1 MGQTYGVRFA
11 LVQLTST
18 PDVDANRATV
28 ARLLD
33 LAVAEGPDV
42 VVLPELWHCLGSATA
57 QRAAAEP
64 LDGPTVTWLR
74 DRAAAAGTWLVAGSI
89 VEAVP
94 GRTDRVANTCLVL
107 DELGEIRAAY
117 RKIHLFDCA
126 VPGAELRESDTF
138 VAGDQPVVVDVAG
151 VPCGLAICYD
161 LRFPELFRALAGAG
175 ARVVVVPAAFTARTG
190 RDHWELLVRAR
201 AIDAQVFVVAA
212 DQCGSSSSSLH
223 WFGGSMAVDP
233 WGTVLGR
240 AGTDESV
247 TVVDLSLDEV
257 ARVRGSLPVLE
268 HQRPGVVSSEVGLG
282 EVAAGGWT
290 GWTAG

>member
-1 MGQTYGVRFA
+1 VRVA

-18 PDVDANRATV
+18 PDVVANRATV

-33 LAVAEGPDV
+33 RAAAEGPDV

-64 LDGPTVTWLR
+64 LDGPTVAWLR
-74 DRAAAAGTWLVAGSI
+74 ERATAAGTWLVAGSI

-94 GRTDRVANTCLVL
+94 KRTDRVANTCLVL
-107 DELGEIRAAY
+107 DGNGEIHAAY

-138 VAGDQPVVVDVAG
+138 VAGDQPVVVDIAG

-161 LRFPELFRALAGAG
+161 LRFPELFGALAGAG
-175 ARVVVVPAAFTARTG
+175 ARMIVVPAAFTARTG
-190 RDHWELLVRAR
+190 RDHWELLVRTR
-201 AIDAQVFVVAA
+201 ALDTQAFVVAA
-212 DQCGSSSSSLH
+212 DQCGSSSSTLH

-240 AGTDESV
+240 AGTEEGV
-247 TVVDLSLDEV
+247 TVVDLAMGEV
-257 ARVRGSLPVLE
+257 DRVRGSLPVLE
-268 HQRPGVVSSEVGLG
+268 HRRPEVVSSEVGLG
-282 EVAAGGWT
+282 EVAAGGRT
-290 GWTAG
+290 RWTAG